1 MYGRLSALR
10 RPGVRRRHAA
20 RGVMTPGLLWEVFC
34 AEAEIVPDPR
44 SGVPLCIPHGLC
56 CPDNPNPNGYEGG

>member
-1 MYGRLSALR
+1 
-10 RPGVRRRHAA
+10 
-20 RGVMTPGLLWEVFC
+20 MTPGLLREVFS